1 MAKKKEEK
9 AIVKT
14 STVYIGR
21 PFPGLPQYTVF
32 KNGLLPDYVRGM
44 IEKKEAIARL
54 IVPVTELPEAKRNIK
69 IKGHILNYYAEQ
81 LNKKE
86 D

>member
-1 MAKKKEEK
+1 MAKKKEAK
-9 AIVKT
+9 AIGKT

-21 PFPGLPQYTVF
+21 PFPGLATNTVF
-32 KNGLLPDYVRGM
+32 TGGILPEYVRQM
-44 IEKKEAIARL
+44 IAQNENIAKL
-54 IVPVTELPEAKRNIK
+54 IIPVDKLPEAKRNIK

-86 D
+86 K